1 MASSG
6 LDSDKFVKQFYIPD
20 HIFLPYSMPECPLVI
35 PECPVLVFVNSKSS
49 QHFIEQKPG
58 EVSIPFALFCVIIWI
73 PNSLYLDK
81 NVTVESYRSSV
92 IDIE

>member
-1 MASSG
+1 MASSV

-49 QHFIEQKPG
+49 QHFIVQ
-58 EVSIPFALFCVIIWI
+58 
-73 PNSLYLDK
+73 Y
-81 NVTVESYRSSV
+81 
-92 IDIE
+92 